1 MPFFNENSW
10 AHHKP
15 AASSPLSSSP
25 IRPSAPLSPV
35 NRNSMNQR
43 NCFSSPPEP
52 KSKFATRQTKPNPL
66 LRKREEGQETRRQLF
81 LRTVRGRADDRAWE
95 RRSIEGH
102 ALRRWYEE
110 EQQIYRQKENDVAGM
125 PTEEDLEDAITMVD
139 QQDQLEA
146 MVPEDLDDM
155 MVDEIARQE
164 ELELEALLASYEQPS
179 PPLSSNSQEG
189 LPQRPPSPYYSDDE
203 EYDQIFMELAENDL
217 GEAGEDTEMS

>member
-1 MPFFNENSW
+1 LF
-10 AHHKP
+10 H
-15 AASSPLSSSP
+15 
-25 IRPSAPLSPV
+25 ITDSA
-35 NRNSMNQR
+35 NQLI
-43 NCFSSPPEP
+43 SE
-52 KSKFATRQTKPNPL
+52 K
-66 LRKREEGQETRRQLF
+66 
-81 LRTVRGRADDRAWE
+81 
-95 RRSIEGH
+95 

-179 PPLSSNSQEG
+179 PPPSSNSQEG